1 MLHCFTLRYTVLHCV
16 TLCYTVLHFV
26 TLCTYASLCFTELLC
41 ITQCYAVLHCATL
54 FYTVLVGLPTQL
66 PQGLWG
72 RKAKDWT
79 LGPYTPTLHSY
90 ISTLLHSYTPTLLYS
105 YNLTLLQLYTPKLQH
120 SYTHTLIHSYTPTR
134 WEMLKFT
141 KCTIIWKINF
151 FSMLFLGKMEGKKI

>member
-41 ITQCYAVLHCATL
+41 ITQCYAVLHCAKL

-120 SYTHTLIHSYTPTR
+120 SYTHTLIHSNK
-134 WEMLKFT
+134 MGDV
-141 KCTIIWKINF
+141 KIYQMYHHMEF
-151 FSMLFLGKMEGKKI
+151 FLLFSMLFLGKMEGKKI